1 MLKADYWKLEAKNMA
16 ITKKTELKTKTAV
29 AKKVNLSLSVY
40 SIEGKELKTI
50 ELPKEVFA
58 VAENKSLLAQAV
70 RVYLINQR
78 QGNVK
83 VKTRGE
89 VVGSTR
95 KIYRQKGTGKAR
107 HGAIKA
113 PIFVGGGVAHGPK
126 QKDYNLKFNKK
137 EKKIALYGALSAK
150 LKEKKII
157 GLDEKALTMK
167 PKTKIVVDFLKNL
180 KLNGKN
186 NLMVLKKMEKNNL
199 VLAMRNITN
208 ISFVD
213 VSSLNPY
220 LVLKSN
226 NLIFVENALEVFNSK
241 PKNDNK

>member
-1 MLKADYWKLEAKNMA
+1 MVT
-16 ITKKTELKTKTAV
+16 TKKTE
-29 AKKVNLSLSVY
+29 KKSNLSLSIY
-40 SIEGKELKTI
+40 DIEGKEQKTV
-50 ELPKEVFA
+50 ELPKDVFA

-70 RVYLINQR
+70 RVYLVNQR

-83 VKTRGE
+83 VKTRSE
-89 VVGSTR
+89 VIGSTR

-137 EKKIALYGALSAK
+137 EKKIALYGALSSK
-150 LKEKKII
+150 LKENKIF
-157 GLDEKALTMK
+157 GLDEKTLIMK
-167 PKTKIVVDFLKNL
+167 PKTKTVVNFLK
-180 KLNGKN
+180 KLGLIGKN
-186 NLMVLKKMEKNNL
+186 NLMILKKMETNNL
-199 VLAMRNITN
+199 VLAMRNIPN

-213 VSSLNPY
+213 VNSLNPY
-220 LVLKSN
+220 LILKSSS
-226 NLIFVENALEVFNSK
+226 LIFIENALEVFKNK